1 MAVGARS
8 DPFLSFS
15 FLVEIDGLVLGGFSE
30 VTGLQTEL
38 EVLDYRE
45 GGMNEYVHKVAGPAR
60 YPANLVLRRGLT
72 DARALWEWQHAAATG
87 SVERKSG
94 SIVLLSDAGEEVWR
108 WNFVDA
114 YPVRWT
120 GPELRAGSATVAVE
134 ALELAHRGLA
144 AAGVAGA

>member
-1 MAVGARS
+1 VAIGARN
-8 DPFLSFS
+8 DPFLSYS

-30 VTGLQTEL
+30 VTGLQS
-38 EVLDYRE
+38 EVEVFDYRE
-45 GGMNEYVHKVAGPAR
+45 GGVNDYVHKVAGPTR

-72 DARALWEWQHAAATG
+72 DANTLWDWQQAANTG
-87 SVERKSG
+87 SVKRRSG
-94 SIVLLSDAGEEVWR
+94 SIVLLNDAGEEAWR

-134 ALELAHRGLA
+134 ALELAHRGIA
-144 AAGVAGA
+144 KADTAGA